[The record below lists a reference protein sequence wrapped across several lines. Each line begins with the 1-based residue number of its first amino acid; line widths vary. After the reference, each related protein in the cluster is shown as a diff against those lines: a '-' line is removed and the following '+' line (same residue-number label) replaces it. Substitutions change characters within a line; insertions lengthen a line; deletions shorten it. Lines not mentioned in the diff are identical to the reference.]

1 MDSFSD
7 ASVNLSNF
15 LGSVHNEAP
24 NLDSQSDYSLPRAK
38 EATLFYKGVF
48 LFIAIFIAALLAYT
62 ALNRTLCE
70 ASIGQGGVQVAA
82 KFAYEAKESR

>member
-1 MDSFSD
+1 MRQIEKSPEGQFT
-7 ASVNLSNF
+7 LT
-15 LGSVHNEAP
+15 NEA
-24 NLDSQSDYSLPRAK
+24 LIVTSQSDYSLPNAK

-48 LFIAIFIAALLAYT
+48 LFIAIYIAALLAYT

>member
-1 MDSFSD
+1 M
-7 ASVNLSNF
+7 
-15 LGSVHNEAP
+15 
-24 NLDSQSDYSLPRAK
+24 
-38 EATLFYKGVF
+38 FYKGVF

-82 KFAYEAKESR
+82 KFAYEAKKSR